1 MRSVSLGLVVLG
13 LAAGCDN
20 GKMHLHPEA
29 GTRPDSPTVTWWR
42 PMPGTVKNWDVQL
55 AAPFDVS
62 AARTMYDLDLWAV
75 TPATTID
82 HGDGAP
88 VTVPAGPL
96 AGTIEMLKA
105 RSPKPVVICHV
116 LTGAVRLT
124 DPDASKFP
132 GFEASPPDDPD
143 PPAANSVIGWSTPA
157 GEGERFLDIRASSR
171 AQFQALIWKRLD
183 LAKQIGCDGV
193 EADRNDMIM
202 LQPGW
207 SLTPSDQTSWY
218 VEVAM
223 QAHQRGLSVGL
234 KNGNTVPGQIDELV
248 SSFDW
253 MMVERCG
260 EFEDCDSA
268 RPMLN
273 LQRAV
278 LAIDYQSD
286 IDGNPRNEAVDCA
299 RQVDSMIDDGLVKD
313 NALSSAYRHQC
324 VP

>member
-1 MRSVSLGLVVLG
+1 MRGASIALAVLG
-13 LAAGCDN
+13 LGAGCDN

-29 GTRPDSPTVTWWR
+29 GTRPDSPTVKWWR
-42 PMPGTVKNWDVQL
+42 PMPGTATNWDVQL

-62 AARTMYDLDLWAV
+62 ADRTMYDLDLWAV

-82 HGDGAP
+82 YGDGDP

-96 AGTIEMLKA
+96 AGEIAMLKA
-105 RSPKPVVICHV
+105 RSPAPVIICHV

-124 DPDASKFP
+124 DPDARKFP
-132 GFEASPPDDPD
+132 GFEASPPNRPD
-143 PPAANSVIGWSTPA
+143 APAANSVIGWSTPA
-157 GEGERFLDIRASSR
+157 GDDERFLDIREGSR
-171 AQFQALIWKRLD
+171 AQFASLIWKRLD

-202 LQPGW
+202 LDPGW
-207 SLTPSDQTSWY
+207 TISVTEQPSWF

-223 QAHQRGLSVGL
+223 QAHQRELSVGL
-234 KNGNTVPGQIDELV
+234 KNGNTLPGQVDELA
-248 SSFDW
+248 SAFDW
-253 MMVERCG
+253 MMIERCG

-278 LAIDYQSD
+278 FAIDYQND
-286 IDGNPRNEAVDCA
+286 IDGNPRTDAVSCA
-299 RQVDSMIDDGLVKD
+299 RQIAAMINDGLVKD
-313 NALSSAYRHQC
+313 DALSSAYRHPC